1 MTGNKSLAYRYK
13 EVDVNTANPLQLV
26 VMLYEAAIFSL
37 QRARFHISR
46 KDIEGRSKALNHCNS
61 VITEL
66 QSCLN
71 MKEGGEIAVS
81 LDRLY
86 GYMKRRVFQANVD
99 QSSAPLREI
108 EGLLEYLCSAWRE
121 LASKSPDGS
130 PMSVNRKTSYSNTGI
145 PSQAS
150 SGQMRS
156 LNISI

>member
-1 MTGNKSLAYRYK
+1 MTANESLAYRYK

-37 QRARFHISR
+37 QQARNHIRR
-46 KDIEGRSKALNHCNS
+46 KDIEGRSKALNHCTS

-71 MKEGGEIAVS
+71 MKEGCEIAGS

-86 GYMKRRVFQANVD
+86 GYMKRRIFQANVD

-108 EGLLEYLCSAWRE
+108 EGLLENLCSTWRE
-121 LASKSPDGS
+121 LASKWPDGS
-130 PMSVNRKTSYSNTGI
+130 PGTVDQKTAYSNPGISSRASTG
-145 PSQAS
+145 P
-150 SGQMRS
+150 MKS